1 MKRTSLAGPRAL
13 TIIGSLVMLVSLVLP
28 YATASNDTMTAFT
41 IAERWKEMQQ
51 IANMSFGV
59 SEVILGIIIVIA
71 ACGVLALIFA
81 IAAKGIPT
89 LVFTIIATLTYVYFN
104 MSFTPYG
111 SYSLGF
117 GVYLFYIAAVAVI
130 VGSIWMIVVKRGN
143 KNAVASA

>member
-1 MKRTSLAGPRAL
+1 MNKKSLAGPRAL
-13 TIIGSLVMLVSLVLP
+13 TIIGAIVMLVSLALP
-28 YATASNDTMTAFT
+28 YATSSDDTMTAFT
-41 IAERWKEMQQ
+41 IADRWKELQQ
-51 IANMSFGV
+51 IANMSIGV
-59 SEVILGIIIVIA
+59 SEIILVMIIGVA
-71 ACGVLALIFA
+71 VFAVLALIFA
-81 IAAKGIPT
+81 VAAKGIPT
-89 LVFTIIATLTYVYFN
+89 LVFAIIATLTYVYFN